1 MQTPELEIPLELNES
16 FLDFSS
22 QSSIENKVD
31 SLNPVPMAIL
41 PYFSSPNADNSID
54 LHDSLIENDVNLV
67 TPDTIPIL
75 PNVSTPLINDSNS
88 SIYQPSNTQS
98 NSQAQPGDNENEQEI
113 DYDLKTYRV
122 KNVGKIIM
130 ATLNINSIR
139 NKFEQLKMLISGN
152 IDVLVITE
160 TKLDDSFPTGQ
171 FFIEGFS
178 IPFRLD
184 RNKHGGGILIYIRED
199 IPSKELTKH
208 TFNDGI
214 EGIFLELNFNKYKLL
229 VLGTYHPPNQNNDYY
244 LNSISNSLDLY
255 LGDYERFILLGDFN
269 IQDSD
274 TCLMEF
280 NSQYDSK
287 NIVRDP
293 TCFKSINNPTTIDLI
308 ITNLSRSCIN
318 TKTFINSLSDFHT
331 LSCNYFKHKIQQA

>member
-1 MQTPELEIPLELNES
+1 VQTPELEIPLELNES

-160 TKLDDSFPTGQ
+160 TKLDDSFPKGQ
-171 FFIEGFS
+171 FFI
-178 IPFRLD
+178 RD
-184 RNKHGGGILIYIRED
+184 
-199 IPSKELTKH
+199 
-208 TFNDGI
+208 
-214 EGIFLELNFNKYKLL
+214 FL
-229 VLGTYHPPNQNNDYY
+229 
-244 LNSISNSLDLY
+244 
-255 LGDYERFILLGDFN
+255 
-269 IQDSD
+269 
-274 TCLMEF
+274 
-280 NSQYDSK
+280 
-287 NIVRDP
+287 
-293 TCFKSINNPTTIDLI
+293 
-308 ITNLSRSCIN
+308 
-318 TKTFINSLSDFHT
+318 FH
-331 LSCNYFKHKIQQA
+331 SG